1 MSGICLT
8 CKFNYLVLLIIFSLP
23 VIPIV
28 ANKNKKVLLIH
39 SYHQGYNWS
48 DEITRG
54 ILTGFSEEKT
64 TSLFIE
70 YMDTK
75 RSIGQNYI
83 EQLDRIYKTKYASIR
98 FDLILCSDNNA
109 LDFIIDHYDEAP
121 YTAPVIYC
129 GVSNYNEYQL
139 DSLPFIGVTESFNF
153 KKEIHKILK
162 ILPGTEN
169 IYFFLDQTETGNI
182 YFRYLQCLEKKMKNT
197 VDLHL
202 INNMDVGSIA
212 DFTAGLEQGSVIR
225 YINSHKDKYG
235 EPLNNLE
242 IAGMI
247 AENASVPLLG
257 GEICYMEKGFLG
269 GMQNIGFEHGMESAK
284 LGVKLLNGTPPE
296 ELNKRYSPVPKFY
309 INYKVMKKFNIRMSE
324 LPEDTILLNSP
335 KTLFFKY
342 RFQILAIGAFVIFLL
357 LTITLLVI
365 NNIHRRKTQIQMLHA
380 KQKAEESDKLKS
392 AFLANMSHEIR
403 TPLNSIVGFSG
414 LLAERYQHD
423 ETSEKYIRYIT
434 SSTNSLLNLINDIL
448 DISKI
453 EVGQLEIQYRVV
465 DINKELDNL
474 YSIIDHELFE
484 SKKHAVKLKFSPGI
498 DDELFV
504 KTDPTR
510 VQQIMTNLL
519 TNAIKFTN
527 QGEIEF
533 GYKLVDDELLFF
545 CFDTGKGMHAEHQ
558 NKIFKRF
565 VKLDSPENS
574 NEKGTGLGLAITKN
588 LVELLGGRIW
598 VESEPE
604 IGSCFYFTLPY
615 KT

>member
-1 MSGICLT
+1 MNGYLFT
-8 CKFNYLVLLIIFSLP
+8 CKCNYWVLLILFNLSVLP
-23 VIPIV
+23 TF
-28 ANKNKKVLLIH
+28 AYKSKKVLLLH
-39 SYHQGYNWS
+39 SYHQGYIWS

-54 ILTGFSEEKT
+54 IQSGLSKETA
-64 TSLFIE
+64 TSLSIE

-83 EQLDRIYKTKYASIR
+83 EQLDRIYKTKYASTR

-109 LDFIIDHYDEAP
+109 LDFIIDHYGEAP
-121 YTAPVIYC
+121 YTAPVVYC

-182 YFRYLQCLEKKMKNT
+182 YFRHLQWLEKEMKNT
-197 VDLHL
+197 VNLHL
-202 INNMDVGSIA
+202 INNMEVGTIA

-242 IAGMI
+242 IAGII
-247 AENASVPLLG
+247 AKNASVPLLG
-257 GEICYMEKGFLG
+257 GEISYMEKGFLG
-269 GMQNIGFEHGMESAK
+269 GMVNIGFEHGLEAAK
-284 LGVKLLNGTPPE
+284 LGIKLLNGTPPE
-296 ELNKRYSPVPKFY
+296 ELKKRYFPVPKFY
-309 INYKVMKKFNIRMSE
+309 INYKVMKKFNIRMGE
-324 LPEDTILLNSP
+324 LPEDTILLYSP
-335 KTLFFKY
+335 KTLYFKY

-365 NNIHRRKTQIQMLHA
+365 NNVHRRKTQIQMLRA

-448 DISKI
+448 DFSKI
-453 EVGQLEIQYRVV
+453 EVGQLEIQCRVV
-465 DINKELDNL
+465 NINKELDNL
-474 YSIIDHELFE
+474 YSIFDHELFE
-484 SKKHAVKLKFSPGI
+484 SKKHKVSLKFSPET

-504 KTDPTR
+504 KTDPIR
-510 VQQIMTNLL
+510 VRQIMTNLL

-527 QGEIEF
+527 EGEIEF
-533 GYKLVDDELLFF
+533 GYKLQGDELLFF
-545 CFDTGKGMHAEHQ
+545 CFDTGKGMHAEHKD
-558 NKIFKRF
+558 KIFKRF

-574 NEKGTGLGLAITKN
+574 YEKGTGLGLAITKN

-598 VESEPE
+598 VESEPG
-604 IGSCFYFTLPY
+604 IGSSFYFTLPF
-615 KT
+615 KN